1 MFSLVPFIELI
12 PRSCSKELLYRN
24 HELRILLM
32 ARDTPTNQLA
42 SRTALTDTQAKNEH
56 NLYSIGL
63 PAQVSNDSLIVAG
76 VLAPPYGP

>member
-12 PRSCSKELLYRN
+12 PRNCSKELLYRN

-42 SRTALTDTQAKNEH
+42 SRTALTDIQAKNEH
-56 NLYSIGL
+56 KNLYSIGL

-76 VLAPPYGP
+76 DLAPP